1 MELKL
6 HHTFPTALGVIVIV
20 VDNHP
25 STLAIPTTNLYYI
38 ISIKVNPTHHPNSQ
52 KPLLLHSSQP
62 GSLPFPLNMPRP
74 EGYASMQFDQVDS
87 PGKQVIVEC
96 RHCKSKRLARSVA
109 SRKVK
114 HLKQCH
120 EFHRFL
126 AELAASNNEE
136 LNDVPE
142 ELLHGP
148 QRRTASHGGAGGS
161 VGGGG
166 NGAGVGG
173 GYVQQ
178 QQQQTQTPMRRQF
191 DVSLPTLLD
200 GLGNTRH
207 ETLSTPLNDL
217 HDNSTLDDTPMND
230 AAVATTEPATAS
242 TPSTSRPRP
251 STHTDSVPERAIAF
265 AHRAAQRRKEK
276 LDNLL
281 TRAIYQGSLP
291 FNINDA
297 GKHPAMAE
305 FFKLVDYVPP
315 NRHKIADD
323 VYDCTHEQGEGA
335 VAYTS

>member
-1 MELKL
+1 
-6 HHTFPTALGVIVIV
+6 
-20 VDNHP
+20 
-25 STLAIPTTNLYYI
+25 
-38 ISIKVNPTHHPNSQ
+38 
-52 KPLLLHSSQP
+52 
-62 GSLPFPLNMPRP
+62 MPRP

-87 PGKQVIVEC
+87 AGKQVIVEC
-96 RHCKSKRLARSVA
+96 RHCKNKRLARSVA

-120 EFHRFL
+120 EFHRYL

-148 QRRTASHGGAGGS
+148 QRRTAAAAAAAASYGGGS
-161 VGGGG
+161 GSGGGS
-166 NGAGVGG
+166 

-178 QQQQTQTPMRRQF
+178 QQQQTQTPVRRQF

-200 GLGNTRH
+200 GLGSARH
-207 ETLSTPLNDL
+207 EALSTPLNDL
-217 HDNSTLDDTPMND
+217 HDTTSALDDTPMND
-230 AAVATTEPATAS
+230 ATTEPPTAPATA
-242 TPSTSRPRP
+242 PSRPRH
-251 STHTDSVPERAIAF
+251 SNAHTDSVPERAVAF

-281 TRAIYQGSLP
+281 TRAIHQGSLP

-297 GKHPAMAE
+297 VKHPAMAE

-323 VYDCTHEQGEGA
+323 VYDHTHDQSDEII
-335 VAYTS
+335 AYTS

>member
-1 MELKL
+1 
-6 HHTFPTALGVIVIV
+6 
-20 VDNHP
+20 
-25 STLAIPTTNLYYI
+25 
-38 ISIKVNPTHHPNSQ
+38 
-52 KPLLLHSSQP
+52 
-62 GSLPFPLNMPRP
+62 MPRP

-96 RHCKSKRLARSVA
+96 RHCKNKRLARSVA

-114 HLKQCH
+114 HLKQCP

-148 QRRTASHGGAGGS
+148 QRRTASHGGAGS
-161 VGGGG
+161 VGGVSAGG
-166 NGAGVGG
+166 SG

-178 QQQQTQTPMRRQF
+178 QQQQQQTQTPIRRQF
-191 DVSLPTLLD
+191 DVSLPSLLD

-207 ETLSTPLNDL
+207 ESLSTPLDNL
-217 HDNSTLDDTPMND
+217 HNTNTTLDDTPMND
-230 AAVATTEPATAS
+230 LPTITEPTTA
-242 TPSTSRPRP
+242 PPTSRPRP
-251 STHTDSVPERAIAF
+251 STNTDSVPERAIAF

-323 VYDCTHEQGEGA
+323 VYDCAHEQSDEII
-335 VAYTS
+335 AYTS

>member
-1 MELKL
+1 
-6 HHTFPTALGVIVIV
+6 
-20 VDNHP
+20 
-25 STLAIPTTNLYYI
+25 
-38 ISIKVNPTHHPNSQ
+38 
-52 KPLLLHSSQP
+52 
-62 GSLPFPLNMPRP
+62 MPRP

-87 PGKQVIVEC
+87 AGKQVIVEC
-96 RHCKSKRLARSVA
+96 RHCKNKRLARSVA

-120 EFHRFL
+120 EFHRYL

-148 QRRTASHGGAGGS
+148 QRRTAAAAAASYRGGS
-161 VGGGG
+161 ASGGS
-166 NGAGVGG
+166 G

-178 QQQQTQTPMRRQF
+178 QQQQQTQTQTPVRRQF

-200 GLGNTRH
+200 GLGSARH
-207 ETLSTPLNDL
+207 EALSTLLNDV
-217 HDNSTLDDTPMND
+217 HDTTNDLDDTPMHD
-230 AAVATTEPATAS
+230 TEPPPAPTTAPATA
-242 TPSTSRPRP
+242 PSRPRH
-251 STHTDSVPERAIAF
+251 STSNAHADSVPERAVAF

-281 TRAIYQGSLP
+281 TRAIHQGSLP

-297 GKHPAMAE
+297 VKHPAMAE

-323 VYDCTHEQGEGA
+323 VYDHTHDQSDEII
-335 VAYTS
+335 AYTS

>member
-1 MELKL
+1 
-6 HHTFPTALGVIVIV
+6 
-20 VDNHP
+20 
-25 STLAIPTTNLYYI
+25 
-38 ISIKVNPTHHPNSQ
+38 
-52 KPLLLHSSQP
+52 
-62 GSLPFPLNMPRP
+62 
-74 EGYASMQFDQVDS
+74 MQFDQVDS
-87 PGKQVIVEC
+87 AGKQVIVEC
-96 RHCKSKRLARSVA
+96 RHCKNKRLARSVA

-120 EFHRFL
+120 EFHRYL

-148 QRRTASHGGAGGS
+148 QRRTAAAAASYGGGS
-161 VGGGG
+161 GSGGGS
-166 NGAGVGG
+166 G

-178 QQQQTQTPMRRQF
+178 QQQQTQTPVRRQF

-200 GLGNTRH
+200 GLGSARH
-207 ETLSTPLNDL
+207 EALSTPLNDV
-217 HDNSTLDDTPMND
+217 HDNSGLDDIPMND
-230 AAVATTEPATAS
+230 ASTTEPPTAPATAPS
-242 TPSTSRPRP
+242 RARHSTSNA
-251 STHTDSVPERAIAF
+251 HADSVPERAVAF

-281 TRAIYQGSLP
+281 TRAIHQGSLP

-297 GKHPAMAE
+297 VKHPAMAE

-323 VYDCTHEQGEGA
+323 VYDHTHDQSDEII
-335 VAYTS
+335 AYTS

>member
-1 MELKL
+1 
-6 HHTFPTALGVIVIV
+6 
-20 VDNHP
+20 
-25 STLAIPTTNLYYI
+25 
-38 ISIKVNPTHHPNSQ
+38 
-52 KPLLLHSSQP
+52 
-62 GSLPFPLNMPRP
+62 
-74 EGYASMQFDQVDS
+74 MQFDQVDS

-96 RHCKSKRLARSVA
+96 RHCKNKRLARSVA

-148 QRRTASHGGAGGS
+148 QRRTASHGGAGES
-161 VGGGG
+161 VGAGGGG
-166 NGAGVGG
+166 AGVEG
-173 GYVQQ
+173 GYVQQQ

-207 ETLSTPLNDL
+207 EGLSTPLNDL
-217 HDNSTLDDTPMND
+217 HDNSTVDDTPMND
-230 AAVATTEPATAS
+230 AGPSEPPATAP
-242 TPSTSRPRP
+242 TASRPRP
-251 STHTDSVPERAIAF
+251 STHNADSVPERAIAF

-276 LDNLL
+276 LDSLL

-291 FNINDA
+291 FNIDDA
-297 GKHPAMAE
+297 IKHPAMAE

-323 VYDCTHEQGEGA
+323 VYDCTHEQGEGV

>member
-1 MELKL
+1 
-6 HHTFPTALGVIVIV
+6 
-20 VDNHP
+20 
-25 STLAIPTTNLYYI
+25 
-38 ISIKVNPTHHPNSQ
+38 
-52 KPLLLHSSQP
+52 
-62 GSLPFPLNMPRP
+62 MPRP

-87 PGKQVIVEC
+87 AGKQVIVEC
-96 RHCKSKRLARSVA
+96 RHCKNKRLARSVA

-120 EFHRFL
+120 EFHRYL

-148 QRRTASHGGAGGS
+148 QRRTAAAAASYGGASSGS
-161 VGGGG
+161 VGGGT
-166 NGAGVGG
+166 GG

-178 QQQQTQTPMRRQF
+178 QQQQTQTQTPVRRQF

-200 GLGNTRH
+200 GLGSARH
-207 ETLSTPLNDL
+207 EALSTPLNDL
-217 HDNSTLDDTPMND
+217 HDTNSALDDTPMND
-230 AAVATTEPATAS
+230 ATTEPTSAPTTAPS
-242 TPSTSRPRP
+242 RARHSTSNA
-251 STHTDSVPERAIAF
+251 HTDSVPERAVAF

-281 TRAIYQGSLP
+281 TRAIHQGSLP

-297 GKHPAMAE
+297 VKHPAMAE

-323 VYDCTHEQGEGA
+323 VYDHTHDQSDEII
-335 VAYTS
+335 AYTS

>member
-1 MELKL
+1 
-6 HHTFPTALGVIVIV
+6 
-20 VDNHP
+20 
-25 STLAIPTTNLYYI
+25 
-38 ISIKVNPTHHPNSQ
+38 
-52 KPLLLHSSQP
+52 
-62 GSLPFPLNMPRP
+62 MPRP

-87 PGKQVIVEC
+87 AGKQVIVEC
-96 RHCKSKRLARSVA
+96 RHCKNKRLARSVA

-120 EFHRFL
+120 EFHRYL

-148 QRRTASHGGAGGS
+148 QRRTAAAASYGGGS
-161 VGGGG
+161 ASG
-166 NGAGVGG
+166 GG

-178 QQQQTQTPMRRQF
+178 QQQQQTPIRRQF

-200 GLGNTRH
+200 GLGSARH
-207 ETLSTPLNDL
+207 EALSTPLDDL
-217 HDNSTLDDTPMND
+217 HDNSGLDDTPMHD
-230 AAVATTEPATAS
+230 TTEPTSAPATAPS
-242 TPSTSRPRP
+242 RARHSTSNA
-251 STHTDSVPERAIAF
+251 HADSVPERAVAF

-281 TRAIYQGSLP
+281 TRAIHQGSLP

-297 GKHPAMAE
+297 VKHPAMAE

-323 VYDCTHEQGEGA
+323 VYDHTHDQSDEII
-335 VAYTS
+335 AYTS